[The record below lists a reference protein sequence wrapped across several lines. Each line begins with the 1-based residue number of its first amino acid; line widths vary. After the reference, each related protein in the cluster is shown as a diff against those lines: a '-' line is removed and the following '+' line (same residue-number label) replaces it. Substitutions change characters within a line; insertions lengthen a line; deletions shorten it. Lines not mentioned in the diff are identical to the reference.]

1 MIRNDK
7 RNQTPHHFMNNPQQ
21 TAAGPQQMSSPSYPN
36 GQHNTQHRD
45 QPNTPYQN
53 NGHYQST
60 GQQTNQHQNNGH
72 YPKQQMSNPRRPMPR
87 QQGQGS
93 SVNPGTTRS
102 YQSLRNQNIDSS
114 GPDVRIRGTIYQIFE
129 KYAALARDATLS
141 GDRVL
146 AENLLQHGE
155 HYMRL
160 INELNAEMPTEPRQ
174 NFQYQN
180 QMQPQIQPVMQFQQP
195 SIQQP
200 PMQPIMQ
207 QPSIHQPPMQPMMQ
221 QPSIQQPPMQ
231 PMMQQP
237 SIQQPPMQP
246 MMQQPSIQQPPMQP
260 SPQQPQFLQPQ
271 TKLRVRRPQIAPQP
285 QPIITEEEKV
295 KFKSPPFE
303 QPF

>member
-72 YPKQQMSNPRRPMPR
+72 YPKQQMSNPRRPMSR
-87 QQGQGS
+87 QSGQGPT
-93 SVNPGTTRS
+93 VNSGTTRS
-102 YQSLRNQNIDSS
+102 HQSLRNQNIDSS

-160 INELNAEMPTEPRQ
+160 VNEINAEIASEPRQ

-180 QMQPQIQPVMQFQQP
+180 QMQPQIQPQIQPAMQFQQP
-195 SIQQP
+195 SIHQP

-221 QPSIQQPPMQ
+221 QPSIQQPPMPPITQQ
-231 PMMQQP
+231 PSMQQPPIQPIMQQP
-237 SIQQPPMQP
+237 ST
-246 MMQQPSIQQPPMQP
+246 QP

-271 TKLRVRRPQIAPQP
+271 TKLRVQRPQMAPQP

-295 KFKSPPFE
+295 KFQSPPFE